1 MRRQLAGSKIV
12 AAFNVERSRV
22 LNPIGQ
28 NSAYTGPNRKMV
40 SSRQKA
46 EFRNHDADSSLTTR
60 NAAQVL
66 AEQCCIEQQH
76 SLIQLGVYAN
86 GHADVAQFLTRIVA
100 TTKHQGRIGSA
111 TK

>member
-1 MRRQLAGSKIV
+1 MRRQLAGSEIV

-22 LNPIGQ
+22 FNPISQ

-40 SSRQKA
+40 SSGKKA
-46 EFRNHDADSSLTTR
+46 EFGNHDADLPLTTR
-60 NAAQVL
+60 NGAQVL

-76 SLIQLGVYAN
+76 SLIHLGVYAN
-86 GHADVAQFLTRIVA
+86 GHAYVTQFLTRVVA
-100 TTKHQGRIGSA
+100 TMKHQGRIGSA